1 MLDDEIEL
9 RLAEIEREIEEVRE
23 EAESEGQ
30 QPDFFEFDMAHRQV
44 IVHWLKPEEAAE
56 GEPEP
61 EPIVSLANAKIEIL
75 RQARAI
81 DLDDKTPNV
90 SHGDILV
97 LDAGCPFYGMC
108 AIVDARRGEAGW
120 QLEDD
125 LNPPVAVSDE
135 DENTKKVFR
144 EFIVWGG
151 CGEPGEGGDFCV
163 GAGGATAS
171 AIGSLS
177 VSQAAATLRTIGFF
191 GTDEGDPGDPT
202 TVGLASLTAL
212 DLDSVDGATTSFI
225 ALDPTVARCS
235 PGENC
240 NGLWADLKSVSS
252 TAAQKSL
259 VKEITTRTLNIVPQ
273 SMIQKTFQISNTVTT
288 VTGDSG
294 VLSSSVCGDLAMDSV
309 VGSGGGGSGTISAD
323 TISLIPTPGAVATE
337 FSALSL
343 DELDPET
350 DVVEEGVGVFDV
362 PGPLEVEALDNPT
375 RVFLPVI
382 GAFCP
387 KTTDLKVIDSFW
399 AGGTSAEIT
408 RACDPD
414 SDLDTQEITVTLT
427 PRKKTLAFECGLLVG
442 ELLEETMA
450 TATPITYKFETPCC
464 CDEDPVDPCEPG
476 IPSVTATFKENDGTI
491 STVVANFIAGQCR
504 YAGGGFVV
512 NFNADTGLWTASG
525 NHPDTGWSIRGS
537 ANTPN
542 GMPTALIGT
551 GIAGVNVELS
561 FS

>member
-1 MLDDEIEL
+1 MLDDELEL
-9 RLAEIEREIEEVRE
+9 RLAQIEQDIEAVRE

-30 QPDFFEFDMAHRQV
+30 PPDFFDFDMAHRQV

-61 EPIVSLANAKIEIL
+61 EPIVSLAKAKIEIL
-75 RQARAI
+75 SQARAI
-81 DLDDKTPNV
+81 DLDDKRPNV

-97 LDAGCPFYGMC
+97 LDSGCPFYALC
-108 AIVDARRGEAGW
+108 AVVDAQFGEAGW

-125 LNPPVAVSDE
+125 LDPPVAETDE
-135 DENTKKVFR
+135 DENTEKVFR

-151 CGEPGEGGDFCV
+151 CGAEPGEGGDFCV

-177 VSQAAATLRTIGFF
+177 VSQAAATLTNIGFF
-191 GTDEGDPGDPT
+191 GTAEGDPADPT
-202 TVGLASLTAL
+202 TVELPSLSGLT
-212 DLDSVDGATTSFI
+212 LDSTPGDTTTFL

-235 PGENC
+235 PGDAC
-240 NGLWADLKSVSS
+240 NGIWADLKSVSS
-252 TAAQKSL
+252 TETQKAL
-259 VKEITTRTLNIVPQ
+259 TKEITTRTLNIVPQ
-273 SMIQKTFQISNTVTT
+273 SLIQKTLRISNTVTT

-294 VLSSSVCGDLAMDSV
+294 VLSSSVCGDLNMNSV
-309 VGSGGGGSGTISAD
+309 VGSGGGGSGSIAADSISV
-323 TISLIPTPGAVATE
+323 IPTPGAEATE
-337 FSALSL
+337 FSAISL
-343 DELDPET
+343 DPIDP
-350 DVVEEGVGVFDV
+350 DVDIVEEGVDVFDV
-362 PGPLEVEALDNPT
+362 PGPIAVTALDTPT

-387 KTTDLKVIDSFW
+387 KTTDLTVLDSFW
-399 AGGTSAEIT
+399 AAGTSAEIT
-408 RACDPD
+408 RACDPE

-442 ELLEETMA
+442 SVLEETMA

-476 IPSVTATFKENDGTI
+476 IPSVTATFKEQDGTI
-491 STVVANFIAGQCR
+491 TTVVANFMAGQCR
-504 YAGGGFVV
+504 YAGGGMVV

-525 NHPDTGWSIRGS
+525 NNAMGWSIRGS

-542 GMPTALIGT
+542 GMPTTFVGT
-551 GIAGVNVELS
+551 GIAGVTAELS